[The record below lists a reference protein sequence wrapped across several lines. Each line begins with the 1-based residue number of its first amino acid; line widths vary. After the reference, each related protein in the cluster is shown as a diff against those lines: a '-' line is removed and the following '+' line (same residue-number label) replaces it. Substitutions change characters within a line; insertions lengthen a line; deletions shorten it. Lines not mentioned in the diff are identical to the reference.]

1 MKRIISVLLAVI
13 AVVLCSSGCKADD
26 AGDGGYEYRGF
37 VIEAYENAKG
47 ETVIVCIS
55 DDVESEYVI
64 KSNTKISAPAKL
76 PIDVGDYVMLS
87 TMSRSDS
94 AVEKIKVSPGYATM
108 GRLVYLEGEE
118 TPFVLTEANKSGPR
132 LLIRLS
138 DERGTLPGASG
149 IGDVIKVFHS
159 QPISAEELT
168 VMVEAMQFLE
178 NGRRE
183 SLTAE
188 DVAFIESKGYKVISE

>member
-1 MKRIISVLLAVI
+1 MKRIIYALLAALAVI
-13 AVVLCSSGCKADD
+13 LSVSGCSAGD
-26 AGDGGYEYRGF
+26 AGDGNYEYEGF

-64 KSNTKISAPAKL
+64 KSNTKMIAPARL
-76 PIDVGDYVMLS
+76 PIEVGDHVMLS

-94 AVEKIKVSPGYATM
+94 AVERIKVSPGYSTT

-118 TPFVLTEANKSGPR
+118 SPFVLTVPDKGGAR
-132 LLIRLS
+132 LLVRLE
-138 DERGTLPGASG
+138 DERGTLPGVSG
-149 IGDVIKVFHS
+149 LGDVIKVFHS
-159 QPISAEELT
+159 EPITEEEPEAA
-168 VMVEAMQFLE
+168 VEAMRFLE
-178 NGRRE
+178 NGTRE

-188 DVAFIESKGYKVISE
+188 DIAFIESQGYALISE

>member
-1 MKRIISVLLAVI
+1 MKRITSAVAAIIAFFVLFTG
-13 AVVLCSSGCKADD
+13 CGNSGS
-26 AGDGGYEYRGF
+26 GGNNYEYEGF

-64 KSNTKISAPAKL
+64 KSNTKMIAPARL
-76 PIDVGDYVMLS
+76 PIEVGDHVMLS

-94 AVEKIKVSPGYATM
+94 AVERIKVSPGYSTT

-118 TPFVLTEANKSGPR
+118 SPFVLTEPDKGGPR
-132 LLIRLS
+132 LLVRLE
-138 DERGTLPGASG
+138 DERGTLPGVSG
-149 IGDVIKVFHS
+149 LGDVIKVFHS
-159 QPISAEELT
+159 EPITEEEPEAA
-168 VMVEAMQFLE
+168 VEAMRFLE
-178 NGRRE
+178 NGTRE

-188 DVAFIESKGYKVISE
+188 DIAFIESQGYALISE

>member
-13 AVVLCSSGCKADD
+13 AVVLCLSGCKADD

-64 KSNTKISAPAKL
+64 KSNTKIAAPAKL

-94 AVEKIKVSPGYATM
+94 AVEKIKVSPGYATV

-168 VMVEAMQFLE
+168 VTVEAMHVWGQRVYVRNRYPPLNF
-178 NGRRE
+178 
-183 SLTAE
+183 
-188 DVAFIESKGYKVISE
+188 DVNLKLL